1 MADNSLR
8 YRTNPVFPRTNASTE
23 YPAPRGASRSGY
35 DPDNRSFSESNT
47 DPLAELARLVGDVN
61 PVGDTRVDTRP
72 AARAGT
78 LPAGGYTD
86 AYPLSPAQS
95 AHWDNTTAR
104 TDAPSLAEGDYE
116 TAEDE
121 AYASEGYGTEDD
133 YVADPEAYD
142 QADYGDQ
149 QQSQDYDEDERAAQ
163 DPHYAS
169 GQYDLAAYA
178 DPYAPYA
185 ETEPQPGSQ
194 RKTLLMAG
202 AVFALIVVGAI
213 GAYAYRTIAGTAPG
227 VPPVI
232 MADNSPAKIAVPPTD
247 NGSGKQIVDRV
258 GDKPQNERVVPR
270 EEQPV
275 DLKLSAPQSPVPA
288 TGWAAPPQN
297 APAVNAAP
305 QAPPAA
311 PSSTE
316 PHPVRT
322 IAIAGSAAT
331 GAPPVSAPA
340 AAAPAQPVPTPTAA
354 PRAEQ
359 RVATPSEAPKLAPA
373 ARYVVQIS
381 ASNTREDATAAL
393 RAAHARYPDV
403 LGGRHSQVRQKKAAD
418 TTVYAAQFGPFAS
431 RGEAAELCQR
441 LKSAGGTCFVQ

>member
-23 YPAPRGASRSGY
+23 YAAPRGASRSGY

-47 DPLAELARLVGDVN
+47 DPLAELARLVGDVD
-61 PVGDTRVDTRP
+61 PVGDTRVGTRP
-72 AARAGT
+72 AATTSAAG
-78 LPAGGYTD
+78 YSE

-95 AHWDNTTAR
+95 AHWDN

-133 YVADPEAYD
+133 YLADPDAYD
-142 QADYGDQ
+142 QADYDDQ
-149 QQSQDYDEDERAAQ
+149 QQSQDDVEDEHAGQ
-163 DPHYAS
+163 DPHYAA
-169 GQYDLAAYA
+169 GQYDHAAYA

-202 AVFALIVVGAI
+202 AVAGLLAIGAV
-213 GAYAYRTIAGTAPG
+213 GAYAYRTMVGTAPG

-232 MADNSPAKIAVPPTD
+232 MADSSPSKIAGPQTD
-247 NGSGKQIVDRV
+247 SGSGKQIVDRV
-258 GDKPQNERVVPR
+258 GDKPQKERVVTR

-275 DLKLSAPQSPVPA
+275 DLKLSAPQPPVPA
-288 TGWAAPPQN
+288 AGWAAPQN
-297 APAVNAAP
+297 APVVNAAP

-311 PSSTE
+311 PSPTDA
-316 PHPVRT
+316 HPVRT
-322 IAIAGSAAT
+322 IAIAGPAAA
-331 GAPPVSAPA
+331 GAPSVSAPA
-340 AAAPAQPVPTPTAA
+340 QAMPPPAAAPK
-354 PRAEQ
+354 AEQ
-359 RVATPSEAPKLAPA
+359 RVATQSEAPKPAPA
-373 ARYVVQIS
+373 PRYVVQIS

-393 RAAHARYPDV
+393 RAAQARYPDV

-431 RGEAAELCQR
+431 RAEAAELCQR

>member
-23 YPAPRGASRSGY
+23 YAAPRGASRSGY

-47 DPLAELARLVGDVN
+47 DPLAELARLVGDVD
-61 PVGDTRVDTRP
+61 PVGDTRVGSRP
-72 AARAGT
+72 AATSSTAG
-78 LPAGGYTD
+78 YSE

-95 AHWDNTTAR
+95 AHWDDTTAR
-104 TDAPSLAEGDYE
+104 TDAPPLAEGDYE
-116 TAEDE
+116 AAEDE
-121 AYASEGYGTEDD
+121 AYASEGYGSEDD
-133 YVADPEAYD
+133 DLAYD
-142 QADYGDQ
+142 QADYDDQ
-149 QQSQDYDEDERAAQ
+149 QQSQDYAEDEHAAQ
-163 DPHYAS
+163 DPHYAA
-169 GQYDLAAYA
+169 GQYDHAAYA
-178 DPYAPYA
+178 DPYAPYDEA
-185 ETEPQPGSQ
+185 APQPGSQ

-202 AVFALIVVGAI
+202 AVAGLLAIGAV
-213 GAYAYRTIAGTAPG
+213 GAYAYRTIAGSAPG

-232 MADNSPAKIAVPPTD
+232 MADSSPAKVAVTPTD

-275 DLKLSAPQSPVPA
+275 DLKLSAPKAPVPA

-305 QAPPAA
+305 QVPPAA
-311 PSSTE
+311 PSPTDA
-316 PHPVRT
+316 HPVRT
-322 IAIAGSAAT
+322 IAIAPNAGT
-331 GAPPVSAPA
+331 GTPPMSAPV
-340 AAAPAQPVPTPTAA
+340 AAAPAQPVPTPVAA

-359 RVATPSEAPKLAPA
+359 RVATQSEAPKPAPA

-381 ASNTREDATAAL
+381 ASNSREDATAAL
-393 RAAHARYPDV
+393 RAAQARYPDV
-403 LGGRHSQVRQKKAAD
+403 LGGRRSQVKQKKAAD